1 MGESLLDWV
10 MNTAEYRK
18 KHHIP
23 WVAKNSDGEILCE
36 SYDLNTLD
44 KWLENPALNMRVVD
58 VPKEQDGVYVVTLK
72 NWENEI

>member
-10 MNTAEYRK
+10 LNTAEYRK
-18 KHHIP
+18 EHHIP
-23 WVAKNSDGEILCE
+23 WVAENSNGERLCE

-44 KWLENPALNMRVVD
+44 KWLENPALNMRVVGIS
-58 VPKEQDGVYVVTLK
+58 KEQDGVYVVTLE

>member
-23 WVAKNSDGEILCE
+23 WVAKNSDGEM
-36 SYDLNTLD
+36 
-44 KWLENPALNMRVVD
+44 LENPALNMRVVD
-58 VPKEQDGVYVVTLK
+58 IPKEQDGVYVVTLE